1 LKTETYRRLHTPVA
15 GPYALGWGV
24 KPGPDG
30 VPLLITHSGSNGYW
44 MADVRIMPKKNL
56 IVLFT
61 TNAGDD
67 GANLAVREFGEAV
80 RDYFKP
86 FD

>member
-1 LKTETYRRLHTPVA
+1 
-15 GPYALGWGV
+15 
-24 KPGPDG
+24 
-30 VPLLITHSGSNGYW
+30 